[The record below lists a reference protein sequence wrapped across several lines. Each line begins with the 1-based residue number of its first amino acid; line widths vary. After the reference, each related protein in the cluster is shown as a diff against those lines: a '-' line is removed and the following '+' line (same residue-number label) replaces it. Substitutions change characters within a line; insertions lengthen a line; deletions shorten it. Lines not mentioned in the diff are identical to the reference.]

1 MRHIFIS
8 NDPHYFRMNRHS
20 DNLFSMIT
28 IRSRLIVFALILM
41 LTLTISFF
49 VVNFTT
55 ANLNNEQQYQSIYG
69 IQQLTREGL
78 PVSLMSNFTEKQ
90 EIEVQDNGT
99 NYQSKVYNN
108 SDTGFEAKNLN
119 NWITI
124 NHDIHSTRYSNQTTI
139 NKENVNQLKVR
150 WILFNNVAIQDP
162 PIIIGD
168 KGFVQDDSGTVIAFE
183 TSNGNVIWR
192 SEIGSGP
199 TMGLTF
205 NNGILYAATGYHSTV
220 VAIDPTNGRT
230 IWNSEIL
237 GDPKTGYNIPTYP
250 IVWKDYVVVGSAGGG
265 DVSAGVGTVRGNIT
279 ALNSTNGKI
288 IWNLKTTAGDWVT
301 PHNSPNYNSGAND
314 WSGGSLDAST
324 GVLYMPLGSASPN
337 FNATTRQ
344 DGNLYSNHMIAINIT
359 SGKILW
365 ATPFIARG
373 TVLNVTVPDTHD
385 WDTSWGSSIN
395 EVTLDNGTREKIV
408 IGHDKMGNIIAM
420 DAIIGKVLWWK
431 TLGRQYN
438 TDSIPKPNGSG
449 EIWSYGI
456 FNYHA
461 VDDTN
466 TLYVAATNR
475 GLNYFTDGGISGHRV
490 SPPHTIELGLRNGT
504 IASLD
509 LRTGEIKWQLSTQYP
524 PRISPL
530 VTRDLLFAGY
540 IHFLE
545 NTRANGHI
553 STTKSSIILALD
565 KKNGQ
570 KLWEGD
576 IKAEVGQ
583 VGPSI
588 ANGMLFIPTDKIL
601 SNVKNGPRHGGSIIA
616 FQP

>member
-1 MRHIFIS
+1 
-8 NDPHYFRMNRHS
+8 
-20 DNLFSMIT
+20 
-28 IRSRLIVFALILM
+28 
-41 LTLTISFF
+41 
-49 VVNFTT
+49 
-55 ANLNNEQQYQSIYG
+55 
-69 IQQLTREGL
+69 
-78 PVSLMSNFTEKQ
+78 
-90 EIEVQDNGT
+90 
-99 NYQSKVYNN
+99 
-108 SDTGFEAKNLN
+108 
-119 NWITI
+119 
-124 NHDIHSTRYSNQTTI
+124 
-139 NKENVNQLKVR
+139 
-150 WILFNNVAIQDP
+150 
-162 PIIIGD
+162 
-168 KGFVQDDSGTVIAFE
+168 
-183 TSNGNVIWR
+183 
-192 SEIGSGP
+192 GSGP

-205 NNGILYAATGYHSTV
+205 SNGILYASTGYHSTV
-220 VAIDPTNGRT
+220 VAIDSTNGRT
-230 IWNSEIL
+230 IWKSEVL
-237 GDPKTGYNIPTYP
+237 GDPKAGYNVPTYP
-250 IVWKDYVVVGSAGGG
+250 MVWKDYVIVGSAGGG
-265 DVSAGVGTVRGNIT
+265 DVSTGVGTVRGNIT
-279 ALNSTNGKI
+279 ALNSTNGNI
-288 IWNLKTTAGDWVT
+288 IWNLKTTTGNWVT
-301 PHNSPNYNSGAND
+301 PHSSPKYNSGAND

-344 DGNLYSNHMIAINIT
+344 DGDLYSNHMIAINIT
-359 SGKILW
+359 DGQILW

-373 TVLNVTVPDTHD
+373 TVLSATVPDTHD

-395 EVTLDNGTREKIV
+395 EITLENGTREKIV
-408 IGHDKMGNIIAM
+408 IGHDKMGNIVAM
-420 DAIIGKVLWWK
+420 DAATGKVRWWK

-461 VDDTN
+461 VDNDN

-504 IASLD
+504 IAALD
-509 LRTGEIKWQLSTQYP
+509 LRTGKIKWELPTEFP

-545 NTRANGHI
+545 KTRANGHI

-565 KKNGQ
+565 KENGQ

-576 IKAEVGQ
+576 INAEVGQ

-588 ANGMLFIPTDKIL
+588 ANGILFIPTDKIQ
-601 SNVKNGPRHGGSIIA
+601 SDSKNGPRHGGSIIA